1 MITGFFTQAI
11 MLYTANTGDMRY
23 TRPGSLTFHVDDN
36 VVYEHDIHSM
46 DHALVS
52 QWSENPYCLFPCEPS
67 WTYTPCNLQ
76 GITGQVLYDR
86 VFETNHVE
94 RILPRFM
101 QSMLTYFALSSG
113 SFLPI
118 RNALTG
124 LAFPID
130 FGSIFELA
138 IAMCRRFLDDIAKQA
153 WATFKHEQIRYAET
167 EDIFLE
173 GLISTDK
180 MDSGKYETSEH
191 AIHPLLAQVVAE
203 YGDEKIRLAALI
215 VVERKIGF
223 EIMSSGARR
232 LKSGSFFL
240 NMTRVK
246 AELLRYKNWF
256 KLIGEVS

>member
-1 MITGFFTQAI
+1 
-11 MLYTANTGDMRY
+11 
-23 TRPGSLTFHVDDN
+23 
-36 VVYEHDIHSM
+36 
-46 DHALVS
+46 
-52 QWSENPYCLFPCEPS
+52 
-67 WTYTPCNLQ
+67 
-76 GITGQVLYDR
+76 
-86 VFETNHVE
+86 
-94 RILPRFM
+94 M

-138 IAMCRRFLDDIAKQA
+138 IAMMCRGFLDDLAKQA
-153 WATFKHEQIRYAET
+153 WATFKHEHIRYAEET

-180 MDSGKYETSEH
+180 MDSGNYETSEY
-191 AIHPLLAQVVAE
+191 AIYPLLAQVAAE
-203 YGDEKIRLAALI
+203 YGDEKIRLAALK

-246 AELLRYKNWF
+246 AELLRYKDWF
-256 KLIGEVS
+256 KLIGEVSQKAFVISFSHNTDGIRVTRRILSVVQF